1 MTFDKII
8 INYLQTVKKP
18 VNLTEKRNTSMI
30 WQFVLSVPFGVL
42 SFVFLFG
49 SFFDEKDNG
58 EDVLVAVVLM
68 GLSVFGL
75 FLATGIASLIGN
87 SLPIH
92 WIRLKIAQLTRIPN
106 SEIAQ
111 LTNLPNSDSGG
122 EIL

>member
-1 MTFDKII
+1 
-8 INYLQTVKKP
+8 
-18 VNLTEKRNTSMI
+18 MI

-92 WIRLKIAQLTRIPN
+92 WYDLK
-106 SEIAQ
+106 
-111 LTNLPNSDSGG
+111 
-122 EIL
+122 

>member
-92 WIRLKIAQLTRIPN
+92 WYDLK
-106 SEIAQ
+106 
-111 LTNLPNSDSGG
+111 
-122 EIL
+122 